1 MRTQPLPLSGVRVLD
16 AATLLAAPTAASLLS
31 EFGAEV
37 IKIEQPVG
45 GDPMRRY
52 PPFRGDV
59 SLLWK
64 VVGRNRESVAVDL
77 RVEQGREVVKQLASK
92 CDVVILNYRPETL
105 AKWGLDFEDLVKV
118 RHDIVVLHLTAYGR
132 TGPYAERPGFARVA
146 EAFAGLTHRTG
157 YPDLPPVMSGYPM
170 LGDGV
175 AGLYGAFAIMLALRD
190 RDRTGEP
197 QLIDL
202 GLYEPLLR
210 ILEDQIAAYDE
221 DGTVMERTGNVN
233 PLICPNGMFPTK
245 DGRFVAIPASTEPIW
260 RRLVAL
266 IGDDSLL
273 VYDSNPTRIVHREEV
288 ETKVA
293 DWTRSHDLIELV
305 DICAAAG
312 IACGPVYTAAEIVRD
327 PHIAARGS
335 IVDVADPETG
345 RPVRMASSAGR
356 FSAFS
361 AQLREAGPPLGEH
374 TEAVLADFLGY
385 SQEQIDTLRADGV
398 IA

>member
-1 MRTQPLPLSGVRVLD
+1 
-16 AATLLAAPTAASLLS
+16 
-31 EFGAEV
+31 
-37 IKIEQPVG
+37 
-45 GDPMRRY
+45 
-52 PPFRGDV
+52 
-59 SLLWK
+59 
-64 VVGRNRESVAVDL
+64 
-77 RVEQGREVVKQLASK
+77 
-92 CDVVILNYRPETL
+92 
-105 AKWGLDFEDLVKV
+105 
-118 RHDIVVLHLTAYGR
+118 
-132 TGPYAERPGFARVA
+132 
-146 EAFAGLTHRTG
+146 
-157 YPDLPPVMSGYPM
+157 MSGYPM

-273 VYDSNPTRIVHREEV
+273 VYDSNPTRIAHREEV

-305 DICAAAG
+305 DICATAG

-335 IVDVADPETG
+335 IVDVPDPETG

-361 AQLREAGPPLGEH
+361 ARLREAGPPLGEH
-374 TEAVLADFLGY
+374 TESVLTDFLGY
-385 SQEQIDTLRADGV
+385 SPEQIAALRADGV